1 MHLSDLLP
9 DKEALLTRDYWKE
22 RNALSAPERFDR
34 NRYSSNDSRQTETA
48 RLDLPGGT
56 NDGTNE
62 LSNIDRRTAEPLYA
76 SVDDKSLGASMSPE
90 NRPTVRAFRPHN
102 LVQPAAPDINW
113 EYAVIERIDKTTL
126 ANQLIPFNLGKLVLQ
141 HDRSQD
147 LILQPGDVVTIFS
160 TSDFSVPIGQQT
172 KQVRLEGEVAM
183 AGVYTVAP
191 GETLR
196 QVVARAGGFTPS
208 AYLYGAQF
216 TREAT
221 RREQQKRYNDYLDQF
236 EREVNEAASNLSSR
250 VTSVQQ
256 VATAQTS
263 LTGQHELIDRL
274 RKASMNGRVVLGV
287 DPNSRGVESLP
298 DLPLENG
305 DRLYVPSRPS
315 TINVIGTVYEQAA
328 FLYEDDLRSG
338 DYLKKAG
345 GPTRAAD
352 KSHMFIIRADGS
364 VVSHSTD
371 SSFFTNR
378 FDSLKMYAG
387 DTLIVPTY
395 INKSSFTRNFIDWS
409 QIFSNLGF
417 GVAAVNVLR

>member
-1 MHLSDLLP
+1 
-9 DKEALLTRDYWKE
+9 
-22 RNALSAPERFDR
+22 
-34 NRYSSNDSRQTETA
+34 
-48 RLDLPGGT
+48 
-56 NDGTNE
+56 
-62 LSNIDRRTAEPLYA
+62 
-76 SVDDKSLGASMSPE
+76 
-90 NRPTVRAFRPHN
+90 
-102 LVQPAAPDINW
+102 
-113 EYAVIERIDKTTL
+113 
-126 ANQLIPFNLGKLVLQ
+126 
-141 HDRSQD
+141 
-147 LILQPGDVVTIFS
+147 
-160 TSDFSVPIGQQT
+160 
-172 KQVRLEGEVAM
+172 
-183 AGVYTVAP
+183 
-191 GETLR
+191 
-196 QVVARAGGFTPS
+196 
-208 AYLYGAQF
+208 
-216 TREAT
+216 
-221 RREQQKRYNDYLDQF
+221 
-236 EREVNEAASNLSSR
+236 
-250 VTSVQQ
+250 
-256 VATAQTS
+256 
-263 LTGQHELIDRL
+263 
-274 RKASMNGRVVLGV
+274 MNGRVVLGV

-371 SSFFTNR
+371 SSLFTNR